1 MTAVSTH
8 EIRRT
13 LSQVRGMLESLER
26 KLEPEGHVPMDKY
39 ARRREVL
46 QRIYWNDNRISRED
60 LLALL
65 HEFGTNYAW
74 IGQQVSKGYLT
85 LERDPRGSRY
95 TVYSVT
101 PKAIRDEDLTAEEEE
116 IDAISRLSN
125 EVFAEDWDSEEDSAY
140 DSL

>member
-1 MTAVSTH
+1 
-8 EIRRT
+8 
-13 LSQVRGMLESLER
+13 MLESLER
-26 KLEPEGHVPMDKY
+26 ELEPDSDGPIDKY
-39 ARRREVL
+39 VRRREVL
-46 QRIYWNDNRISRED
+46 QRIYWNDNRMGRED

-95 TVYSVT
+95 TRYSVT

-125 EVFAEDWDSEEDSAY
+125 EVFAEDWDNEDDAAY
-140 DSL
+140 DSV